1 MHLIRDDIVLSP
13 LNIFGGSCFLKHEE
27 KNNLLRMIKPIDL
40 HKFIDQEY
48 HREDAIGL
56 GDDDDPLWVVC

>member
-1 MHLIRDDIVLSP
+1 MM
-13 LNIFGGSCFLKHEE
+13 E
-27 KNNLLRMIKPIDL
+27 PINL

-56 GDDDDPLWVVC
+56 GDDDDPLWVVCGDVDDLFFEANVSMRVHELFRECVKFFDL